1 MNVLAIDSSNLV
13 MGVAVI
19 SGGKVLGERMTN
31 SRKNH
36 SERLMPAVAEL
47 LDDAGMSPGDLD
59 RIAVAQGPG
68 SYTGLRIGVTIA
80 KTLAWTLK
88 KELVGV
94 SSLEIVAQNG
104 RYFDGYIAP
113 FFDARRGQVFAGL
126 YKNQKGKTVPVQ
138 PDRLVMIKDW
148 IDELKKLHEPLLFLS
163 NDLEKWN
170 DCLIKVPAAV
180 FGDKPQNIPRAS
192 ELARLGEE
200 KQPVPDIHHFLPSY
214 LRLAEAETKWLARRQ
229 ER

>member
-1 MNVLAIDSSNLV
+1 MKILAIDSSNLV
-13 MGVAVI
+13 MGI
-19 SGGKVLGERMTN
+19 SIATEEKVLAELITN

-36 SERLMPAVAEL
+36 SERLMPAIAQMTETI
-47 LDDAGMSPGDLD
+47 GIQPEELD
-59 RIAVAQGPG
+59 RIAVAYGPG

-104 RYFDGYIAP
+104 RYFNGYIAP

-126 YKNQKGKTVPVQ
+126 YRSSGGRVESVAADQ
-138 PDRLVMIKDW
+138 LLLMKDW
-148 IDELKKLHEPLLFLS
+148 LPKLERLDEPVLFLS
-163 NDLEKWN
+163 NDLGIWRETLEKYQWAHLGTATQN
-170 DCLIKVPAAV
+170 SPRPA
-180 FGDKPQNIPRAS
+180 
-192 ELARLGEE
+192 ELARLGLE
-200 KQPVPDIHHFLPSY
+200 KEPVSDMHHFLPVY
-214 LRLAEAETKWLARRQ
+214 LRMAEAEAKWLANQ